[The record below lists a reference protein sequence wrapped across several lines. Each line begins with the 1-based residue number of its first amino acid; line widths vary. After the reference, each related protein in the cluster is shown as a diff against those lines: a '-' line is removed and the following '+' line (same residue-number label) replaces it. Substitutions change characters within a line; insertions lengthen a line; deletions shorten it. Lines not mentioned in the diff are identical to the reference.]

1 MNKNNTIAVIGAGVI
16 GITTALQLQSR
27 GYQVTLFDKS
37 KPASAC
43 SQGNAGHF
51 ATEQVFPM
59 ADSSL
64 LWKLPKMLF
73 DPIGPLRIDLRSM
86 LGNLPWF
93 WRFLLQMPKS
103 RFNQGVAALS
113 ALNQAA
119 LPAYQ
124 RLLKQQYAELIESQ
138 GSLLV
143 CEKQQN
149 LDVLFNKYHRQG
161 ISVIKLNSQQTQQLE
176 PNLAKHIAGALYFD
190 QVGHSMDPY
199 RLCQRLYQ
207 HFIAAGGTFKNAE
220 IDRIETT
227 NSRPLLKTSEQSFGV
242 FDHVVIATGAWGKSL
257 CQQLGYRLP
266 LIAERGY
273 HTMVKDP
280 EVFSRPVAS
289 SERGFIMTPMQMGLR
304 LAGTVEFANVD
315 SPPNYH
321 RARALFRH
329 AQTLVDLPLVEQQEQ
344 IWVGVRPT
352 LPDYLPVIG
361 QAPKHDSIYF
371 ALGHQHLG
379 LTQAAITSECI
390 ADLIDKKPNDIDLT
404 PFSISRFA

>member
-1 MNKNNTIAVIGAGVI
+1 MNKKNTIAVIGAGVI
-16 GITTALQLQSR
+16 GITTALQLQRR
-27 GYQVTLFDKS
+27 GYQVTLFDKGE
-37 KPASAC
+37 PASAC

-64 LWKLPKMLF
+64 LWKLPKMLC

-93 WRFLLQMPKS
+93 WRFLQQMPKA
-103 RFNQGVAALS
+103 RFHQGVTALT

-119 LPAYQ
+119 LPAYR
-124 RLLKQQYAELIESQ
+124 RLLKEQYDQLIASK

-143 CEKQQN
+143 CEKQHN
-149 LDVLFNKYHRQG
+149 LDVLFNKYQRQG
-161 ISVIKLNSQQTQQLE
+161 ISVVKLNSQQAQQLE
-176 PNLAKHIAGALYFD
+176 PNLSKHIAGALYFD
-190 QVGHSMDPY
+190 QVGHTVDPY
-199 RLCQRLYQ
+199 HLCQRLYK
-207 HFIAAGGTFKNAE
+207 HFITAGGTFKTAE
-220 IDRIETT
+220 IDNIVTT
-227 NSRPLLKTSEQSFGV
+227 TGRLLLKASEQSFGV
-242 FDHVVIATGAWGKSL
+242 FDHVVIATGAWSKSI

-273 HTMVKDP
+273 HTMVNNP
-280 EVFSRPVAS
+280 AVFSRPVAS

-304 LAGTVEFANVD
+304 LAGTVEFAHVD
-315 SPPNYH
+315 SAPNYH
-321 RARALFRH
+321 RARALFTH
-329 AQTLVDLPLVEQQEQ
+329 AQELVELPLVEQREQ
-344 IWVGVRPT
+344 VWVGVRPT